1 MGTSEK
7 NSIFGEIY
15 LFRDFLRQ
23 SLLPA
28 LFIPAPRSLYPCS
41 PLSLSLLPALFIP
54 APRSPLL
61 APGSRASHIPL
72 TGLMGSYSEIS
83 RDGSTWA
90 QPPTPG
96 EPRRTP
102 FSSNSRTPPQ
112 IRPRDATSALVET
125 HFPNPKALSQAW
137 NAQARE
143 PHIAWTHTL
152 QYFSTHSPLQTPA
165 ICEGVVSTKP
175 DPSCSHPPVA
185 RALAHLVSR
194 SYILASSTH
203 PRTPVHAARASRGAA
218 SRI

>member
-1 MGTSEK
+1 VK
-7 NSIFGEIY
+7 FIYFGISY
-15 LFRDFLRQ
+15 DN
-23 SLLPA
+23 
-28 LFIPAPRSLYPCS
+28 PCS

-152 QYFSTHSPLQTPA
+152 QY
-165 ICEGVVSTKP
+165 STKP